1 MERHIPVLL
10 EQVIEVLGPK
20 PGQIFI
26 DLTAGFGGHSA
37 ALLERVGEHGA
48 AVLLDQDPVAIA
60 ALRDRFGSDRR
71 VRIVQANFS
80 NLVELE
86 LPPADMILADVGVS
100 SVQLDLPERGFSLK
114 ADGPLDMRMDAS
126 GSTASETAAELIARL
141 PEDQLADVIY
151 EYGEERRSR
160 RIAKAIVE
168 TRKVST
174 IDSTAQLVRIIEQAV
189 GHDRKSKIHP
199 ATKTFQALRIAVND
213 ELGALQRMLPAATA
227 LLKPGGRLAVIS
239 FHSLEDRIVKQ
250 FFRSITRS
258 EKDPMGQDVSIPKFR
273 LVTKK
278 PLAGLD
284 EKDFN
289 PRARSAKLRV
299 VEYIS

>member
-1 MERHIPVLL
+1 MEQHIPVLL
-10 EQVIEVLGPK
+10 EQVIDVLAPK
-20 PGQIFI
+20 PGEIFI

-37 ALLERVGEHGA
+37 ALLGRVGKNGEG
-48 AVLLDQDPVAIA
+48 VLIDQDPEAVA
-60 ALRDRFGSDRR
+60 ALNDRFKNDPR
-71 VRIVQANFS
+71 VHVKKANFGD
-80 NLVELE
+80 LDGLE
-86 LPPADMILADVGVS
+86 LPFADMILADIGVS
-100 SVQLDLPERGFSLK
+100 SVQLDHSERGFSFK
-114 ADGPLDMRMDAS
+114 SDGPLDMRMDTS
-126 GSTASETAAELIARL
+126 QGETAAELIARL
-141 PEDQLADVIY
+141 PEARLADVIY

-174 IDSTAQLVRIIEQAV
+174 IDSTAQLAQIVEQAV

-213 ELGALQRMLPAATA
+213 ELGALTRMLPTATA

-239 FHSLEDRIVKQ
+239 FHSLEDRMVKQ
-250 FFRSITRS
+250 YFRTITRS
-258 EKDPMGQDVSIPKFR
+258 EKDQMGQDVSVPKFR

-278 PLAGLD
+278 PIAGLD

-289 PRARSAKLRV
+289 PRARSAKLRA
-299 VEYIS
+299 VEYIK

>member
-1 MERHIPVLL
+1 MEQHIPVLL
-10 EQVIEVLGPK
+10 EQVIDVLAPK
-20 PGQIFI
+20 PGEIFI

-37 ALLERVGEHGA
+37 ALLERVGKSGEG
-48 AVLLDQDPVAIA
+48 VLIDQDPEAVA
-60 ALRDRFGSDRR
+60 ALNDRFKNDPR
-71 VRIVQANFS
+71 VHVKKANFGD
-80 NLVELE
+80 LAGLE
-86 LPPADMILADVGVS
+86 LPFADMILADIGVS
-100 SVQLDLPERGFSLK
+100 SVQLDRPERGFSFK
-114 ADGPLDMRMDAS
+114 SDGPLDMRMDTS
-126 GSTASETAAELIARL
+126 QGETAAELIARL
-141 PEDQLADVIY
+141 PEARLADVIY

-174 IDSTAQLVRIIEQAV
+174 IDSTAQLAQIVEQAV

-213 ELGALQRMLPAATA
+213 ELGALTRMLPTATA

-239 FHSLEDRIVKQ
+239 FHSLEDRMVKQ
-250 FFRSITRS
+250 YFRTITRS
-258 EKDPMGQDVSIPKFR
+258 EKDQMGQDVSVPKFR

-278 PLAGLD
+278 PIAGLD

-289 PRARSAKLRV
+289 PRARSAKLRA
-299 VEYIS
+299 VEYIK

>member
-1 MERHIPVLL
+1 MEQHIPVLL
-10 EQVIEVLGPK
+10 EQVIDVLAPK
-20 PGQIFI
+20 PGEIFI

-37 ALLERVGEHGA
+37 ALLGRVGKNGEG
-48 AVLLDQDPVAIA
+48 VLIDQDPEAVA
-60 ALRDRFGSDRR
+60 ALNDRFKNDPR
-71 VRIVQANFS
+71 VHVKKANFGD
-80 NLVELE
+80 LAGLE
-86 LPPADMILADVGVS
+86 LPFADMILADIGVS
-100 SVQLDLPERGFSLK
+100 SVQLDRPERGFSFK
-114 ADGPLDMRMDAS
+114 SDGPLDMRMDTS
-126 GSTASETAAELIARL
+126 QGETAAELIARL
-141 PEDQLADVIY
+141 PEARLADVIY

-174 IDSTAQLVRIIEQAV
+174 IDSTAQLAQIVEQAV

-213 ELGALQRMLPAATA
+213 ELGALTRMLPTATA

-239 FHSLEDRIVKQ
+239 FHSLEDRMVKQ
-250 FFRSITRS
+250 YFRTITRS
-258 EKDPMGQDVSIPKFR
+258 EKDQMGQDVSVPKFR

-278 PLAGLD
+278 PIAGLD

-289 PRARSAKLRV
+289 PRARSAKLRA
-299 VEYIS
+299 VEYIK

>member
-1 MERHIPVLL
+1 MEQHIPVLL
-10 EQVIEVLGPK
+10 EQVIEVLDPK

-37 ALLERVGEHGA
+37 ALLERVGENGR
-48 AVLLDQDPVAIA
+48 VILVDQDPEAITA
-60 ALRDRFGSDRR
+60 LKNRFKNDQRASIKKANFGNLRD
-71 VRIVQANFS
+71 
-80 NLVELE
+80 LE
-86 LPPADMILADVGVS
+86 LSPADMILADIGVS
-100 SVQLDLPERGFSLK
+100 SVQLDQSVRGFSFK
-114 ADGPLDMRMDAS
+114 TDGPLDMRMDTS
-126 GSTASETAAELIARL
+126 QGETAAELIARL
-141 PEDQLADVIY
+141 PEAQLADVIY
-151 EYGEERRSR
+151 GYGEERRSR

-174 IDSTAQLVRIIEQAV
+174 IDSTAQLVRIIEQAI

-213 ELGALQRMLPAATA
+213 ELGVLQRMLPAATA

-239 FHSLEDRIVKQ
+239 FHSLEDRTVKQ